1 MTSPPTTTASPA
13 EREVRPTSIAWRT
26 DLPERPS
33 SESRRRQSS
42 LVSSVGSVSL
52 PAGSV
57 RADRQRLLS
66 SPPPPPLV
74 SPNSHPSLP
83 FLLHQIPL
91 LSALVPSL
99 APTPAILTP
108 HPRLFMLSLLRL
120 PTSFL
125 IRLLSCFS
133 FYSHFLFSR
142 GIKHE

>member
-74 SPNSHPSLP
+74 SPNSHPSLL
-83 FLLHQIPL
+83 FLLHQIPPTICSCP
-91 LSALVPSL
+91 LSS
-99 APTPAILTP
+99 P
-108 HPRLFMLSLLRL
+108 HPRNSYPTPPAFYALPPPSPDLLPYPSPLLFF
-120 PTSFL
+120 FL
-125 IRLLSCFS
+125 
-133 FYSHFLFSR
+133 
-142 GIKHE
+142 